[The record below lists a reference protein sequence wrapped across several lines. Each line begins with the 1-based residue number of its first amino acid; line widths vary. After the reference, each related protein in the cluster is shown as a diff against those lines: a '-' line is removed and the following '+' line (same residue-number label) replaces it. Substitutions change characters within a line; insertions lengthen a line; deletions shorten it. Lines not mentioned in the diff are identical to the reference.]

1 MKYKWVAYVLLVV
14 SILLSGC
21 VDITDSY
28 KPGNFGATE
37 EEAEMVSVM
46 TEKYGDMTQ
55 EGNPRLLE
63 VMMTSSIT
71 NFIPVDKVLKYSKDS
86 DNLYVWF
93 VYDNFD
99 NDVLNIEWTYLD
111 EDYLIHTFESE
122 TGEDFGRG
130 SFILEKP
137 DEGWPIGRYEVKIM
151 GAGVSES
158 VGFEIID
165 GPTESI
171 PLDISPENVDSINS
185 GEDSSSDSTTAPGWY
200 LVGAKDFDT
209 VQKST
214 DRYTYELDFKRGDVM
229 TTLYN
234 IDGPV
239 FAVRTTWQEPP
250 AFIGSE
256 EPMSIKVT
264 AEGIKVATMGL
275 QIAQEVSLKIDKA
288 DMDIGGITAGAIRLS
303 DPIFGTIINCHSSNL
318 EENKKLSGTFTA
330 NTPNK
335 GWGDGR
341 FGLSVKI
348 NGHVGSYGT
357 RYDYEWR
364 E

>member
-1 MKYKWVAYVLLVV
+1 MVV
-14 SILLSGC
+14 SIFLSGC

-37 EEAEMVSVM
+37 EEAEMVDAM

-99 NDVLNIEWTYLD
+99 NDVLNIEWTYLN
-111 EDYLIHTFESE
+111 EDYLVHTFESE

-137 DEGWPIGRYEVKIM
+137 DDGWPIGNYEVKIM

-158 VGFEIID
+158 VKFEIID

-171 PLDISPENVDSINS
+171 PLDLSSENVDSINS
-185 GEDSSSDSTTAPGWY
+185 GEDSSSETSTTTPGWY
-200 LVGAKDFDT
+200 LVGAKDYDT
-209 VQKST
+209 AQKST
-214 DRYTYELDFKRGDVM
+214 DPYTYELDFKRGDV
-229 TTLYN
+229 TTSMSHR
-234 IDGPV
+234 DGAV
-239 FAVRTTWQEPP
+239 FAVRTTWEEPP

-256 EPMSIKVT
+256 EPMSIKVI
-264 AEGIKVATMGL
+264 AEGLRVETMGL
-275 QIAQEVSLKIDKA
+275 QIAQVVSLKM
-288 DMDIGGITAGAIRLS
+288 DMPDVEIGGITAGAIRLG
-303 DPIFGTIINCHSSNL
+303 DPILGTAINCHSSNL
-318 EENKKLSGTFTA
+318 VENKKLSGTFTA
-330 NTPNK
+330 NTPK
-335 GWGDGR
+335 KEIGDGR
-341 FGLSVKI
+341 FGLTVTI
-348 NGHVGSYGT
+348 TGHAGTYGT
-357 RYDYEWR
+357 RYNYEWR